1 MLTLWVSHQDTL
13 MRLLATF
20 ALLTICLTSIA
31 QTSPTR
37 REPLTSYS
45 YVDIDTEDRY
55 VESAGKGVVIRNSLP
70 KGGVYIAPKGER
82 FGYRV
87 FWTHIIN
94 ETRTPL
100 KLTINFPADSFAI
113 LGSPESY
120 FKVYL
125 PSDTMTHEKQYSYD
139 YGASGLK
146 TFWDHNSSKP
156 ALLQRTINAKE
167 EYLFYVAVLFHKV
180 DGVIRTG
187 LVLKGRQLFYR
198 INGIGLE
205 LDSALIPCGQ
215 ILFKK

>member
-1 MLTLWVSHQDTL
+1 

-20 ALLTICLTSIA
+20 TLLTICLTSIA

-55 VESAGKGVVIRNSLP
+55 AESAGKGVVIRNSYP
-70 KGGVYIAPKGER
+70 KGGTYTAPNGER

-100 KLTINFPADSFAI
+100 KLTINFPVDSFAI

-139 YGASGLK
+139 YGLSVLK
-146 TFWDHNSSKP
+146 TFGDHNSNKRAP
-156 ALLQRTINAKE
+156 LERTINAKE

-180 DGVIRTG
+180 DGVIRTN
-187 LVLKGRQLFYR
+187 LVLKDQQLFYR
-198 INGIGLE
+198 INGIDPKPAVE
-205 LDSALIPCGQ
+205 LIPCGQ
-215 ILFKK
+215 MSFSLR

>member
-1 MLTLWVSHQDTL
+1 
-13 MRLLATF
+13 MRLLAAF

-31 QTSPTR
+31 QTLPTR

-45 YVDIDTEDRY
+45 YIGIDTEDRY
-55 VESAGKGVVIRNSLP
+55 VKSAGKGVVIRNSYP
-70 KGGVYIAPKGER
+70 KGGAYISPEGER

-125 PSDTMTHEKQYSYD
+125 PSDTMTHEKQFLYD
-139 YGASGLK
+139 YGLSLPK
-146 TFWDHNSSKP
+146 TFWGHNSNKP

-167 EYLFYVAVLFHKV
+167 EYLFYVAVLFNKA

-187 LVLKGRQLFYR
+187 LVLKDQQLFYR
-198 INGIGLE
+198 INGINPHPDVE
-205 LDSALIPCGQ
+205 LIPFGQ
-215 ILFKK
+215 MFFEK

>member
-1 MLTLWVSHQDTL
+1 M
-13 MRLLATF
+13 
-20 ALLTICLTSIA
+20 
-31 QTSPTR
+31 PTR

-55 VESAGKGVVIRNSLP
+55 LESAGKGVVVRNSLP
-70 KGGVYIAPKGER
+70 KGGTYIAPKGER

-100 KLTINFPADSFAI
+100 KLTINFPTDSFAI

-125 PSDTMTHEKQYSYD
+125 PSDTMTHEKQYLYD
-139 YGASGLK
+139 YGLSALK
-146 TFWDHNSSKP
+146 AFGDHNSNKP

-167 EYLFYVAVLFHKV
+167 EYLFYVAVLFHKAE
-180 DGVIRTG
+180 GVIRTG
-187 LVLKGRQLFYR
+187 LVLNGQQLSYR
-198 INGIGLE
+198 IKGIDPQSDVE
-205 LDSALIPCGQ
+205 LIPCGEMF
-215 ILFKK
+215 FKK